1 MKTYA
6 ASVTGSL
13 LLLFSNSSAWA
24 VIVATTNPGNLPNT
38 APANGAPWDNVLKT
52 NGLSNTNGS
61 SGVYLGGGWV
71 LTAGHVYDDLNP
83 ARVNYLGTDYFRDP
97 GYVFNIANPNLTIGT
112 PPDDRLMTT
121 HSDLVLFR
129 LTTDLPGLAAVTLG
143 GVSPGTSITMIGRGG
158 GTKKWGTNTVE
169 SSLSVVSPAGTN
181 DTIVFFS
188 DYDSANLTEGQAQG
202 GDSGG
207 AAFFKDGS
215 VWKLGGIMVAASPT
229 VTAYAD
235 FSDTA
240 STYRSQINSFMTTYG
255 SIPEPSTLLLTAPAL
270 LLLLRRRRC
279 ETRH

>member
-1 MKTYA
+1 MKTYGA
-6 ASVTGSL
+6 TITGSL
-13 LLLFSNSSAWA
+13 LLLFSNNSAWA
-24 VIVATTNPGNLPNT
+24 VLVATTDPGNLPT
-38 APANGAPWDNVLKT
+38 SPPANGAPWDNVLKT
-52 NGLSNTNGS
+52 NGLSTTNGS

-112 PPDDRLMTT
+112 APNDRPITT
-121 HSDLVLFR
+121 NSDLVLFR
-129 LTTDLPGLAAVTLG
+129 LTADLPGLAAVTLG
-143 GVSPGTSITMIGRGG
+143 AVSPGTSITMIGRGG

-169 SSLSVVSPAGTN
+169 PTLSVVSPAGTN

-188 DYDSANLTEGQAQG
+188 DYDSTNLTEGQAQG

-207 AAFFKDGS
+207 AAFFQDGGA
-215 VWKLGGIMVAASPT
+215 WKLGGIMVAASSS

-235 FSDTA
+235 FSDTF
-240 STYRSQINSFMTTYG
+240 STYRSQINTLMATHG
-255 SIPEPSTLLLTAPAL
+255 SIPEPSTLLLTTPTL